1 MNNKPN
7 IVSTEERIKNKTNME
22 YNTSL
27 PYMVIPEY
35 GRNIQKMI
43 DFALTV
49 EDREERNRVAR
60 AIINVMGQLNPHLR
74 DVTDFK
80 HKLWD
85 HLFIISDFKL
95 DVDSPYPIPER
106 ESLNTKPQKVNY
118 PTGDIRYRH
127 YGKTVERMIE
137 HGMKLEE
144 GPEKEAFTEVLAN
157 LMKRSYLAWNRDSVN
172 DEVILQHLEELS
184 KGKLKLTDKSKLAS
198 TSEILARTGNANTS
212 TAPEKK
218 KKMGT
223 GSGSSNS
230 KFKPQNKPQN
240 KHNNNNNRKPHQK
253 QQSGNH

>member
-1 MNNKPN
+1 MKK
-7 IVSTEERIKNKTNME
+7 EEIKKEAPNME

-27 PYMVIPEY
+27 QRMVIPEY

-43 DFALTV
+43 QFAMTV

-106 ESLNTKPQKVNY
+106 ESLNTKPQKVEY

-127 YGKTVERMIE
+127 YGKTVERLIAK
-137 HGMKLEE
+137 GMAMED
-144 GPEKEAFTEVLAN
+144 PAMAEAFGEVLGN

-172 DEVILQHLEELS
+172 DEVIVQHLEELS
-184 KGKLKLTDKSKLAS
+184 KGKLKADKSKLTS
-198 TSEILARTGNANTS
+198 TSDILARQNTPASSANNAAN
-212 TAPEKK
+212 KK
-218 KKMGT
+218 KG
-223 GSGSSNS
+223 GS
-230 KFKPQNKPQN
+230 QNN
-240 KHNNNNNRKPHQK
+240 GK
-253 QQSGNH
+253 QQHKGKHHGHGGHQHKKKG

>member
-1 MNNKPN
+1 MNNNKPST
-7 IVSTEERIKNKTNME
+7 VTTEERIKNKTNME

-27 PYMVIPEY
+27 QKMVIPEY

-43 DFALTV
+43 QFAMTV

-106 ESLNTKPQKVNY
+106 GILETKPERVPY
-118 PTGDIRYRH
+118 PTGDIKYRH
-127 YGKTVERMIE
+127 YGKTVERLIE
-137 HGMKLEE
+137 KGKAMED
-144 GPEKEAFTEVLAN
+144 PAMKEAFSEVIAN

-172 DEVILQHLEELS
+172 DDVILQHLEELS
-184 KGKLKLTDKSKLAS
+184 KGDLKLTDKSKLAS
-198 TSEILARTGNANTS
+198 TSDILAKQS
-212 TAPEKK
+212 TPASSASASHKK
-218 KKMGT
+218 KG
-223 GSGSSNS
+223 GG
-230 KFKPQNKPQN
+230 QN
-240 KHNNNNNRKPHQK
+240 QK
-253 QQSGNH
+253 QQQHKKHHGHGHKKKG

>member
-7 IVSTEERIKNKTNME
+7 IISHEERVKNKTNME

-27 PYMVIPEY
+27 GRMVIPEY

-43 DFALTV
+43 QFAMTV

-85 HLFIISDFKL
+85 HLFVISDFKL
-95 DVDSPYPIPER
+95 DVDSPYPVPER
-106 ESLNTKPQKVNY
+106 ESFHTKPERVAY

-127 YGKTVERMIE
+127 YGKTVERLIAK
-137 HGMKLEE
+137 GMAMEE
-144 GPEKEAFTEVLAN
+144 GGEKEAFIEVVAN

-172 DEVILQHLEELS
+172 DDVIVQHLEELS
-184 KGKLKLTDKSKLAS
+184 KGKMKLTDKSKLAS
-198 TSEILARTGNANTS
+198 TSDILARVNPPAAAN
-212 TAPEKK
+212 
-218 KKMGT
+218 T
-223 GSGSSNS
+223 GSGNNKKKGGGSNM
-230 KFKPQNKPQN
+230 KNKPQN
-240 KHNNNNNRKPHQK
+240 KHQHFKKNPKH
-253 QQSGNH
+253 GH

>member
-1 MNNKPN
+1 MNNNKPGP
-7 IVSTEERIKNKTNME
+7 VSTEDRIKNKTNME

-27 PYMVIPEY
+27 QKMVIPEY

-43 DFALTV
+43 QFAMTV

-85 HLFIISDFKL
+85 HLFIISDFQL

-106 ESLNTKPQKVNY
+106 GILETKPERVPY

-127 YGKTVERMIE
+127 YGKTVERLIGKGKEME
-137 HGMKLEE
+137 DQAMKD
-144 GPEKEAFTEVLAN
+144 AFSEVLAN

-184 KGKLKLTDKSKLAS
+184 KGNLKLLDKSKLAS
-198 TSEILARTGNANTS
+198 TSDILAKH
-212 TAPEKK
+212 APPAAATNDKNKK
-218 KKMGT
+218 KG
-223 GSGSSNS
+223 GG
-230 KFKPQNKPQN
+230 QNNPKQPHN
-240 KHNNNNNRKPHQK
+240 KGKHHSHGHKK
-253 QQSGNH
+253 KG